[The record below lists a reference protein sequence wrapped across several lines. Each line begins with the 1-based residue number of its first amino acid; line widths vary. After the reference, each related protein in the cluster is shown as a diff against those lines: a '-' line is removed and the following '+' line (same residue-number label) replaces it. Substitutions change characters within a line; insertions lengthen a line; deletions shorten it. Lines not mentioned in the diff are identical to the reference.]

1 MSAAVMAET
10 SCGGVSSFP
19 VECEFLEILKY
30 ISLGW
35 FAFKCVYV
43 CALMHLSGRLKKCTW
58 RQSGYSGRKDK
69 IKLSVWGGGNISL
82 SLLKKGNNSWM
93 PGSKNIF
100 NK

>member
-35 FAFKCVYV
+35 FAFKCVYM
-43 CALMHLSGRLKKCTW
+43 CALMHLSGRLKKMHLETKRLV
-58 RQSGYSGRKDK
+58 RQKRQNQT
-69 IKLSVWGGGNISL
+69 VCMGGGNNSL